1 MQKLYRQ
8 VFKVNVRKFEIKY
21 RDGKCYLNSKKAGGD
36 LGKFKTPPPPR
47 LIFFKNAFF
56 CILILS

>member
-21 RDGKCYLNSKKAGGD
+21 RDGKCYLNSKKAGGF
-36 LGKFKTPPPPR
+36 GS
-47 LIFFKNAFF
+47 I
-56 CILILS
+56 

>member
-36 LGKFKTPPPPR
+36 LGQFKTPPPPVW
-47 LIFFKNAFF
+47 FFSKMLFF
-56 CILILS
+56 VF

>member
-36 LGKFKTPPPPR
+36 LGQFKS